1 MSWLGDEGSAED
13 AEAFVSSLKTVIPVN
28 REMYHAV
35 LKANIRAGKEVH
47 RLLDGMKTYNIKEDE
62 ETKKILRMM

>member
-1 MSWLGDEGSAED
+1 
-13 AEAFVSSLKTVIPVN
+13 
-28 REMYHAV
+28 MYHAV